1 MTSEHE
7 DQATATSAEALR
19 AALAASQQEIEL
31 LRAELEETNRGVV
44 ALYSELDTQAEQLR
58 KATEMKSRFLAY
70 MSHEFRTPISSIRSI
85 ARLLADH
92 VDGPLNAEQS
102 RQVAFIQ
109 ATAMEFSDMVDD
121 LLDLAKI
128 EAGRVD
134 ISPAWFEMV
143 DLFQA
148 LRGMF
153 KPVATNPELNLVFEE
168 PRNLPP
174 LFTDDR
180 KLSQILRNF
189 ISNALKFTP
198 RGEVRVS
205 AQACDGERVRFS
217 VADTGIGIAPEFH
230 ARVFEDFSQVGSPL
244 QRRLRGT
251 GLGLALCRQ
260 ARRTARRRRGTAE
273 HARRGIGV
281 FGNAARAP
289 AGPHARHRARGVTHM
304 LDVGAIHATIERSAH
319 TVLVV
324 DDNPVTRYSTARIVR
339 AAGFQTEEAESGAQ
353 ALQMASEGVSAVV
366 LDVHLPDIDGFA
378 VCRALRARED
388 TAQLP
393 VMHLS
398 AAHVHAEDRVTGL
411 NAGADAYLTHPVEP
425 AVLVGTLQALIRART
440 AEDSLRRSDR
450 RFRAI
455 YSQALSGI
463 GLLERDGCFTDVN
476 PAMARL
482 LGRTRQEVL
491 GRSISEFA
499 PPGWVDFVR
508 DKTVDSGQ
516 SATWQ
521 GSSRSCGPRAS
532 GCTWNGAFPRT
543 WSPACAWPWPPTS
556 PSGWNS
562 TAAARRCWSASRRP
576 APRPSA

>member
-168 PRNLPP
+168 PHNLPP

-205 AQACDGERVRFS
+205 AQACDGDRVRFS

-230 ARVFEDFSQVGSPL
+230 ASVFEDFSQVGSPL
-244 QRRLRGT
+244 QKRLRGT

-260 ARRTARRRRGTAE
+260 LAE
-273 HARRGIGV
+273 LLGGAVELQSTPGEGSV
-281 FGNAARAP
+281 FSVTLPVRLPEPAP
-289 AGPHARHRARGVTHM
+289 ATG
-304 LDVGAIHATIERSAH
+304 I
-319 TVLVV
+319 
-324 DDNPVTRYSTARIVR
+324 
-339 AAGFQTEEAESGAQ
+339 AE
-353 ALQMASEGVSAVV
+353 
-366 LDVHLPDIDGFA
+366 
-378 VCRALRARED
+378 
-388 TAQLP
+388 
-393 VMHLS
+393 
-398 AAHVHAEDRVTGL
+398 
-411 NAGADAYLTHPVEP
+411 
-425 AVLVGTLQALIRART
+425 
-440 AEDSLRRSDR
+440 
-450 RFRAI
+450 
-455 YSQALSGI
+455 
-463 GLLERDGCFTDVN
+463 
-476 PAMARL
+476 
-482 LGRTRQEVL
+482 
-491 GRSISEFA
+491 
-499 PPGWVDFVR
+499 
-508 DKTVDSGQ
+508 
-516 SATWQ
+516 
-521 GSSRSCGPRAS
+521 
-532 GCTWNGAFPRT
+532 
-543 WSPACAWPWPPTS
+543 
-556 PSGWNS
+556 
-562 TAAARRCWSASRRP
+562 
-576 APRPSA
+576 